1 MNSRTKSIVKFLD
14 ADGSEYKLHNLIKKN
29 GDFNIAIEKLLAEMP
44 KVNKSTEHYTID
56 AYVDITTDSP
66 VAYSGWD
73 MLGGPDPD
81 SYLINGQRGY
91 LAFLPRGRKAR
102 LEKVEHEEF
111 YKKYKYASSVENQ
124 NFKINLYTL

>member
-56 AYVDITTDSP
+56 AYVDMKIDSP

-81 SYLINGQRGY
+81 KYLINGQKGY
-91 LAFLPRGRKAR
+91 LAYLTRGRKAR
-102 LEKVEHEEF
+102 LEKVEHEF
-111 YKKYKYASSVENQ
+111 YKKYKYISSVENQ
-124 NFKINLYTL
+124 NYKINLYTL